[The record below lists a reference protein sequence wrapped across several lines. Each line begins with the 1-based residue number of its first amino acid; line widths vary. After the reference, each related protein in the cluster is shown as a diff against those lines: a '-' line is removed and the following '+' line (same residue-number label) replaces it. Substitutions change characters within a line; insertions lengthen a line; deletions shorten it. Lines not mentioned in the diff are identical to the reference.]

1 MAKFLVQSVFAL
13 PKETVLAGIVQDGT
27 ITVGMKS
34 QALETMTVVSIE
46 SMNKKISAA
55 NTGMSVGLHVSK
67 LSMKTEASLFG
78 KVIDFN

>member
-1 MAKFLVQSVFAL
+1 MAKFLIQSVFAM
-13 PKETVLAGIVQDGT
+13 PTKTVLVGIVQDGT

-55 NTGMSVGLHVSK
+55 NTGMNVGLHVNK

-78 KVIDFN
+78 KIIDFN